1 MVAGKQHLTTFVLI
15 AWRHDDHIRD
25 AAQER
30 QVKCPL
36 VRLAVSTHNACAV
49 DSKQD
54 RQLLDGNVMDHLVV
68 GALQEG
74 GINGD
79 NRVITANRQAC
90 REGHRVLLGNGNV
103 KILVR
108 VFFGELHHA
117 RTFTHGRGD
126 RHELIVFSGGFTQP
140 VAKDF

>member
-1 MVAGKQHLTTFVLI
+1 M
-15 AWRHDDHIRD
+15 
-25 AAQER
+25 
-30 QVKCPL
+30 PL

-90 REGHRVLLGNGNV
+90 RKGHRVLLGNGNV

-108 VFFGELHHA
+108 VFLENSTMPEPSRMAGVIAISLLSLAAVSHSQSPKIFE
-117 RTFTHGRGD
+117 
-126 RHELIVFSGGFTQP
+126 
-140 VAKDF
+140 